1 MRLSERDLARLRF
14 SDDGLIA
21 AIVQDVAGGAVRM
34 LGWMN
39 REALDLTLASG
50 EVWFWSRSRQ
60 ALWKKGETS
69 GNTLT
74 VESLALDCDGD
85 ALLVRARPTGPT
97 CHTGARSCF
106 EPNAARL
113 ELGWLSD
120 VLATRR
126 DADPTESYTARL
138 LASGIERVAQKVGE
152 EGVETV
158 IAGLTSAAD
167 PEDAAKRKRLIS
179 ESADLVYHLL
189 VLWQACGVDAG
200 EVANEL
206 EARHAQR

>member
-1 MRLSERDLARLRF
+1 VNLSLGDRERLRF
-14 SDDGLIA
+14 TDDGLLA

-39 REALDLTLASG
+39 REALDRTLSSG

-60 ALWKKGETS
+60 TLWKKGESS
-69 GNTLT
+69 GNTLA
-74 VESLALDCDGD
+74 VESIALDCDGD
-85 ALLVRARPTGPT
+85 ALLIRARPTGPT
-97 CHTGARSCF
+97 CHTGTRSCF

-113 ELGWLSD
+113 ELGWLAD

-126 DADPTESYTARL
+126 DADPSESYTARL

-152 EGVETV
+152 EAVETV
-158 IAGLTSAAD
+158 IAGIASASAPTD
-167 PEDAAKRKRLIS
+167 SAKRERLIS
-179 ESADLVYHLL
+179 ESADLLYHLL

-200 EVANEL
+200 EVATEL
-206 EARHAQR
+206 EGRHAKG

>member
-1 MRLSERDLARLRF
+1 MNLSERDCERLRF
-14 SDDGLIA
+14 TDDGLLA

-39 REALDLTLASG
+39 REALDRTLSSG

-60 ALWKKGETS
+60 TLWKKGESS
-69 GNTLT
+69 GNTLA
-74 VESLALDCDGD
+74 VESIALDCDGD
-85 ALLVRARPTGPT
+85 ALLIRARPTGPT
-97 CHTGARSCF
+97 CHTGTRSCF

-113 ELGWLSD
+113 ELGWLAD

-126 DADPTESYTARL
+126 DADPSESYTARL

-152 EGVETV
+152 EAVETV
-158 IAGLTSAAD
+158 IAGIASASAPTD
-167 PEDAAKRKRLIS
+167 SAKRERLIS
-179 ESADLVYHLL
+179 ESADLLYHLL

-200 EVANEL
+200 EVAGEL
-206 EARHAQR
+206 EGRHAKG

>member
-69 GNTLT
+69 GNSLEVLAEGRTL
-74 VESLALDCDGD
+74 
-85 ALLVRARPTGPT
+85 
-97 CHTGARSCF
+97 
-106 EPNAARL
+106 ARL
-113 ELGWLSD
+113 EAL
-120 VLATRR
+120 
-126 DADPTESYTARL
+126 
-138 LASGIERVAQKVGE
+138 
-152 EGVETV
+152 
-158 IAGLTSAAD
+158 
-167 PEDAAKRKRLIS
+167 
-179 ESADLVYHLL
+179 
-189 VLWQACGVDAG
+189 
-200 EVANEL
+200 
-206 EARHAQR
+206 